1 MPWYCALQVQEGQKE
16 EDEGEEK
23 EATEVTSM
31 SVNGQEEEEEEEV
44 LYSVGT
50 LENEH
55 LLEESAK
62 H

>member
-1 MPWYCALQVQEGQKE
+1 MQEGQKE
-16 EDEGEEK
+16 EDKGEEK
-23 EATEVTSM
+23 EAAEVTSM
-31 SVNGQEEEEEEEV
+31 SINGQEEEEEEEEEV
-44 LYSVGT
+44 YSVGT

>member
-1 MPWYCALQVQEGQKE
+1 MKEGQKE

>member
-1 MPWYCALQVQEGQKE
+1 MQEGQKE
-16 EDEGEEK
+16 EDKGEEK
-23 EATEVTSM
+23 EAAEVTSM
-31 SVNGQEEEEEEEV
+31 SVNGQEEEEEEEEV
-44 LYSVGT
+44 YSVGT

>member
-1 MPWYCALQVQEGQKE
+1 MQEGQKE
-16 EDEGEEK
+16 EDKGEEK

-31 SVNGQEEEEEEEV
+31 SVNGQEEEEEEV